1 MSAPSSAALSALRLT
16 RALAATGTQT
26 RAAAVIEE
34 MRAAVAANNIPCVDR
49 GELRAA
55 LVALDMRFCMA
66 GDCAVRWAEN

>member
-1 MSAPSSAALSALRLT
+1 MSTESTESTESTPAIALRLT

-55 LVALDMRFCMA
+55 LVALMPELDE
-66 GDCAVRWAEN
+66 VLPS